1 MEFAMLAVEAGT
13 VAPERIPLIN
23 FAPFLSG
30 SPAERV
36 QVARKVAAAC
46 ETIGFLYL
54 QNHGI
59 AQSTLDDMFRAAR
72 YFFALPM
79 ETRAKE
85 ELLCTATSTRGY
97 MPLQAR
103 HYAGTAA
110 PDLMEAFKY
119 QQELPATDPDI
130 LAGNR
135 VHQRNRWPE
144 GHAAFRAQLLGYF
157 DEVTNLSHELLRAF
171 ALALDLNEDYFL
183 QFYRK
188 PLTQVS
194 LLHYPPQAPAAPG
207 DEYGI
212 RPHADATAFTIL
224 LQDDVGGLQVK
235 GATDVWVNA
244 DPVPGTFVINIGDM
258 MARWTNGRF
267 ASTMHRVFNRT
278 GRERYSVPFFGIPD
292 FEAMIECVP
301 TCQGPGNPA
310 KYPPLK
316 VGDFMNRK
324 NSSDWTKKSSGTAK
338 QSA

>member
-1 MEFAMLAVEAGT
+1 MLAEQARVD
-13 VAPERIPLIN
+13 APDRIPLID

-30 SPAERV
+30 GTKERRA
-36 QVARKVAAAC
+36 VARAVAEAC
-46 ETIGFLYL
+46 ESIGFLYL

-59 AQSTLDDMFRAAR
+59 APATLDGMFEAAR
-72 YFFALPM
+72 YYFALPLA
-79 ETRAKE
+79 ERSKE

-103 HYAGTAA
+103 HYPGTAA

-119 QQELPATDPDI
+119 QQELPADDPDI
-130 LAGNR
+130 LDGNR
-135 VHQRNRWPE
+135 VHQRNRWPD
-144 GHAAFRAQLLGYF
+144 GHAQFRAQLLHYF
-157 DEVTNLSHELLRAF
+157 DEVTILSHELLRAF
-171 ALALDLNEDYFL
+171 ALALDVKEDHFL
-183 QFYRK
+183 QFFRK

-224 LQDDVGGLQVK
+224 LQDEVGGLQVK
-235 GATDVWVNA
+235 GARNDWVNA
-244 DPVPGTFVINIGDM
+244 TPIPGTFVINIGDM
-258 MARWTNGRF
+258 MARWTNNRF
-267 ASTMHRVFNRT
+267 ASTLHRVFNRT

-292 FEAMIECVP
+292 FDAMIECIP

-310 KYPPLK
+310 KFPPMK

-324 NSSDWTKKSSGTAK
+324 NSSDWTKKNS
-338 QSA
+338 

>member
-1 MEFAMLAVEAGT
+1 MLAEPARVA
-13 VAPERIPLIN
+13 APERIPLID

-30 SPAERV
+30 GAAARAK
-36 QVARKVAAAC
+36 VARAVAEAC

-54 QNHGI
+54 QHHGI
-59 AQSTLDDMFRAAR
+59 APATLDGMFEAAR
-72 YFFALPM
+72 AYFALPLA
-79 ETRAKE
+79 ERAKE

-103 HYAGTAA
+103 HYPGTAA

-119 QQELPATDPDI
+119 QQELEPDDPDI
-130 LAGNR
+130 MAGNR
-135 VHQRNRWPE
+135 VHQRNRWPQ
-144 GHAAFRAQLLGYF
+144 GHAAFRAQLLRYF
-157 DEVTNLSHELLRAF
+157 DEVTHLSHELLRAF
-171 ALALDLNEDYFL
+171 ALALDIEEDYFL
-183 QFYRK
+183 QFFRK

-224 LQDDVGGLQVK
+224 LQDEVGGLQVK
-235 GATDVWVNA
+235 GARNDWVNA
-244 DPVPGTFVINIGDM
+244 APIPGTFVINIGDM
-258 MARWTNGRF
+258 MARWTNNRF

-292 FEAMIECVP
+292 FDAVIACIP

-310 KYPPLK
+310 KYPPMK

-324 NSSDWTKKSSGTAK
+324 NSSDWTKKDSEATGRPA
-338 QSA
+338 

>member
-1 MEFAMLAVEAGT
+1 MLAGEAR
-13 VAPERIPLIN
+13 VDAPERIPLID

-30 SPAERV
+30 GAAERRN
-36 QVARKVAAAC
+36 VAREVAEAC
-46 ETIGFLYL
+46 ESIGFLYL

-59 AQSTLDDMFRAAR
+59 APATLDGMFAAAR
-72 YFFALPM
+72 DYFSWPLA
-79 ETRAKE
+79 ERNKE

-103 HYAGTAA
+103 HYPGTAA

-130 LAGNR
+130 LDGNR
-135 VHQRNRWPE
+135 VHQRNRWPQ
-144 GHAAFRAQLLGYF
+144 GRAAFRAQLLRYF

-171 ALALDLNEDYFL
+171 ALALDIEEDYFL
-183 QFYRK
+183 QFFRK

-224 LQDDVGGLQVK
+224 LQDEVGGLQVK
-235 GATDVWVNA
+235 GARNDWVNA
-244 DPVPGTFVINIGDM
+244 TPIPGTFVINIGDM
-258 MARWTNGRF
+258 MARWTNNRF

-278 GRERYSVPFFGIPD
+278 GRERYSLPFFGIPD
-292 FEAMIECVP
+292 FDAVVECLP
-301 TCQGPGNPA
+301 TCRGEGRPA
-310 KYPPLK
+310 KYPPLH
-316 VGDFMNRK
+316 VGTFMRRK
-324 NSSDWTKKSSGTAK
+324 FSTDWTKENQQA
-338 QSA
+338 AAR

>member
-1 MEFAMLAVEAGT
+1 MLAEQARVD
-13 VAPERIPLIN
+13 APERIPLID

-30 SPAERV
+30 TAAARAKV
-36 QVARKVAAAC
+36 ARQVAEAC

-59 AQSTLDDMFRAAR
+59 APATLGGMFEAAR
-72 YFFALPM
+72 YYFTLPVA
-79 ETRAKE
+79 ERSKA

-103 HYAGTAA
+103 HYPGTAA

-119 QQELPATDPDI
+119 QRELPANDPDI
-130 LAGNR
+130 VDGNR
-135 VHQRNRWPE
+135 VHQPNRWPE
-144 GHAAFRAQLLGYF
+144 GHAQLRAQLLRYF

-171 ALALDLNEDYFL
+171 ALALDVEEDYFL
-183 QFYRK
+183 QFFRK

-224 LQDDVGGLQVK
+224 LQDEVGGLQVQ
-235 GATDVWVNA
+235 GARNDWVNA
-244 DPVPGTFVINIGDM
+244 APIPGTFVINIGDM
-258 MARWTNGRF
+258 MARWTNNRF

-292 FEAMIECVP
+292 FDAMIECIS

-310 KYPPLK
+310 KFPPMK
-316 VGDFMNRK
+316 VGDFMNAK
-324 NSSDWTKKSSGTAK
+324 NSSDWTKKNSETSK
-338 QSA
+338 QST